1 MGGNGVVAAAP
12 GARCVRG
19 SGMRVFLLCALPFHD
34 HGQQTDGR
42 AGSAWRVCGRRR
54 DGDAG
59 GGERGERERGG
70 ELPNWEAEWVAAAW
84 ASERLQK
91 SGGGFTAFN
100 EEEKERDGGRTRR
113 APLPRR
119 ARAPFP
125 SSSPQCDCVRRQR
138 PRPASSSSA
147 ATLSRPIGSD
157 ERNTPS
163 FAYSLTQETSI
174 VHNIT

>member
-59 GGERGERERGG
+59 GGERGERG

-100 EEEKERDGGRTRR
+100 EEEREAADEHGERRC
-113 APLPRR
+113 LRR

-138 PRPASSSSA
+138 PRPASSSAA
-147 ATLSRPIGSD
+147 ATLSRSD
-157 ERNTPS
+157 PTRETLPR
-163 FAYSLTQETSI
+163 SLTHSLRRHPSCT
-174 VHNIT
+174 T